1 MFGLAKKEHASMH
14 ANRLSDSLED
24 YLEAIHHIIR
34 AKGAARGKDISE
46 RLKVNRSSV
55 TGALRALAEKKL
67 VNYAPYDLVTL
78 TPQGGRV
85 AERVIHRHE
94 VLKDFICR
102 VLGLEERIAEENACR
117 MEHAASDPVLDRLA
131 QFIDFIRVCP
141 RIDIRWIEDT
151 GYFCHRPDTL
161 KDCERCVQESLRSLR
176 KKRES
181 DGKVSH

>member
-1 MFGLAKKEHASMH
+1 MDTKV
-14 ANRLSDSLED
+14 LSDSLED
-24 YLEAIHHIIR
+24 YLEAIHHIVR

-78 TPQGGRV
+78 TPEGGRV
-85 AERVIHRHE
+85 AERIIHRHE
-94 VLKDFICR
+94 VLKDFISR

-117 MEHAASDPVLDRLA
+117 MEHAASEPVLDRLA

-161 KDCERCVQESLRSLR
+161 EDCERCIQDSLRSLR
-176 KKRES
+176 KRREK
-181 DGKVSH
+181 DGTVSH

>member
-1 MFGLAKKEHASMH
+1 MQV
-14 ANRLSDSLED
+14 LSDSLED
-24 YLEAIHHIIR
+24 YLEAIHHIAR

-78 TPQGGRV
+78 TPEGGLL
-85 AERVIHRHE
+85 AERIIHRHE
-94 VLKDFICR
+94 VLKDFISR
-102 VLGLEERIAEENACR
+102 VLGMDERIAEENACR
-117 MEHAASDPVLDRLA
+117 MEHAASEEVLDRLA

-141 RIDIRWIEDT
+141 RIDIHWIEET
-151 GYFCHRPDTL
+151 GYFCRRPDVL
-161 KDCERCVQESLRSLR
+161 EDCEKCIRASLRSL
-176 KKRES
+176 KKRADE